1 MVQDKA
7 QPQPE
12 KAAAASGGAAGY
24 NFHKDVFKAWTPD
37 NPDSEIPRFQ
47 LGDMYSSASSDRF
60 LTDASYL
67 NFQNAQSGITELNLP
82 SAPEQLEE
90 FMNQYRYTDNSYTC
104 EATRVD
110 DFIEEMMLQKRIEF
124 WGEGVLMYDY
134 KRLDL
139 GISRSSSNFDDRF
152 AFDTQGRSP
161 QWNIVIPRSE
171 IQSNAGVS
179 EYQNN
184 PDPSGFY
191 ANRQ

>member
-1 MVQDKA
+1 
-7 QPQPE
+7 
-12 KAAAASGGAAGY
+12 
-24 NFHKDVFKAWTPD
+24 
-37 NPDSEIPRFQ
+37 
-47 LGDMYSSASSDRF
+47 
-60 LTDASYL
+60 
-67 NFQNAQSGITELNLP
+67 
-82 SAPEQLEE
+82 
-90 FMNQYRYTDNSYTC
+90 MNQYRYTDNSYTC
-104 EATRVD
+104 EAIRVD

-152 AFDTQGRSP
+152 AFDTQARSP

-171 IQSNAGVS
+171 IQSNAGIS